1 MKRWLKLVGLLLF
14 AVIAV
19 AVISPD
25 FDLEPTVA
33 HIARIAQKPPVVAFT
48 VPTPVAIDFRLQN
61 SRLSRVRF
69 SFSSYHD
76 NRANLID
83 LNCTRLC

>member
-1 MKRWLKLVGLLLF
+1 MKRWLKVVGLLLF

-33 HIARIAQKPPVVAFT
+33 HITRIAQKPAVVAFT
-48 VPTPVAIDFRLQN
+48 VPTPAFDFRLQN
-61 SRLSRVRF
+61 SRLSRPRS
-69 SFSSYHD
+69 SFNLYSD
-76 NRANLID
+76 DRANLID
-83 LNCTRLC
+83 LNCARLC